1 MGNSLLPIPLL
12 VFVWLIFDLLFY
24 FTNIMEQQNA
34 GAQTYDAL
42 LNGKLNEF
50 KQFLIDIGC
59 DQEKLSDS
67 NSLLQKIYLLK
78 DLDE

>member
-50 KQFLIDIGC
+50 K
-59 DQEKLSDS
+59 
-67 NSLLQKIYLLK
+67 
-78 DLDE
+78 